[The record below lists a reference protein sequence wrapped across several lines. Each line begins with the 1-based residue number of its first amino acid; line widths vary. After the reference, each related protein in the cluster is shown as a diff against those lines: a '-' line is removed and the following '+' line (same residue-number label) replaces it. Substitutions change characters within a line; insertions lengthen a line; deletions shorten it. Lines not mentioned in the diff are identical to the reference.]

1 VTPKARISR
10 LDCGRSRDL
19 KSEEVASSSRPDRPD
34 ELDFMVLS
42 PGGAPDAALAVAGCR
57 AGALGVLNLEFVP
70 ESERALG
77 ELGRLSRSTRT
88 RWGVLL
94 REAELLAGILAARF
108 EGLET
113 ILISSQAGGTLGDLV
128 ERAHA
133 AGLKA
138 SA

>member
-1 VTPKARISR
+1 
-10 LDCGRSRDL
+10 
-19 KSEEVASSSRPDRPD
+19 
-34 ELDFMVLS
+34 MVLS

-70 ESERALG
+70 ESERVLG

-133 AGLKA
+133 AGLTA
-138 SA
+138 SACWTPPRRCGRQGGSACTRQRRPTWQVPPASC